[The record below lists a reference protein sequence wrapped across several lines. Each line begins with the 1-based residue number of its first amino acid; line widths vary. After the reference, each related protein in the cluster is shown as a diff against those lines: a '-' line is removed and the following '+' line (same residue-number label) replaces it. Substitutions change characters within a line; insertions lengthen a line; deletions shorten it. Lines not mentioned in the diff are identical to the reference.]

1 MPFTAWLAVSE
12 VGEAAWMLAVVQVN
26 VLGVVVAVFVT
37 VVGGDVAVATVCSR
51 REVGGQGVSRGVVG
65 WPGIECRHFR
75 AAGGCFEDGG
85 EAVVAVVNGVS
96 DCDVAVTGCAGVVG
110 CDTAVGNGDGRGM
123 RTVQRGVIRDELG
136 GSVDVPMFFRSRGS
150 SSLTTVCMTASA
162 VVVVSVCVMTSVVQV
177 VVV

>member
-1 MPFTAWLAVSE
+1 VLDETLDVVST
-12 VGEAAWMLAVVQVN
+12 VVATGVAAVV
-26 VLGVVVAVFVT
+26 G
-37 VVGGDVAVATVCSR
+37 VGGCDVVLAR
-51 REVGGQGVSRGVVG
+51 RGSECELRGLGLGWGVVG
-65 WPGIECRHFR
+65 WPGIECCRFR

-96 DCDVAVTGCAGVVG
+96 NCDMAVTGCAGVVG

-123 RTVQRGVIRDELG
+123 GTVQQGVIRDELG

-162 VVVVSVCVMTSVVQV
+162 VVVVSVWVMTSVVQV